1 MSARPVPASPGPPAR
16 PPTAARILHTSDWH
30 LGVAVRNHPRSDD
43 HDAVIAEIVAVA
55 AAAGPD
61 LIVHTGD
68 LFDGPRPPMIEFGR
82 AIRALRALAE
92 VAPVVVLAGNH
103 DSATALEVLGVAV
116 GDEHPADLDG
126 GAAHD
131 PHAPCRHRIRV
142 HHKPGLPEH
151 GAVTTYATAA
161 GWDLRL
167 AALPFVHAN
176 RVLSD
181 FAALCEPNATYND
194 SLRRI
199 IATLSTVALADF
211 DPTRQVAVFA
221 SHLHLTGAS
230 TSSEK
235 TIHVSTDY
243 ATDPAHLAPGYGY
256 LAFGHIHVP
265 QAVAGGRGH
274 YAGSILEVDFGEEGE
289 AKRVVLVD
297 LEPGRPTSVTSV
309 ALSAGRRLHRVAT
322 PLAGLADLAGAIGSG
337 IVEVTVTPAAPV
349 AGESPGPAAGD
360 AIAVAGIAFDTLSA
374 AVRALLPDATVVSV
388 VDGRNPHVVV
398 ADQLEVTGAGA
409 SVEDAFRRWLVDA
422 GDPIFAA
429 PAHDCADASRVA
441 ELFDELYAAVAAG
454 ETASPRE
461 MGELGALDG
470 GSGC

>member
-1 MSARPVPASPGPPAR
+1 MSFGPPAPPR
-16 PPTAARILHTSDWH
+16 PPTAARVLHTSDWH

-43 HDAVIAEIVAVA
+43 HDAVIAEIVAIA

-68 LFDGPRPPMIEFGR
+68 LFDGPRPPMVEFGR

-103 DSATALEVLGVAV
+103 DSATALEVLGVAL
-116 GDEHPADLDG
+116 GDEHPAALAG
-126 GAAHD
+126 GAVHD

-142 HHKPGLPEH
+142 HHKPGLPEQ
-151 GAVTTYATAA
+151 GAVTTYPTAA

-181 FAALCEPNATYND
+181 FATLCEPNATYND

-199 IATLSTVALADF
+199 IGTLSTVALAGF
-211 DPTRQVAVFA
+211 DPTSQVAVFA

-297 LEPGRPTSVTSV
+297 LEPGRPTRVTSA
-309 ALSAGRRLHRVAT
+309 ALTTGRRLRRVHA
-322 PLAGLADLAGAIGSG
+322 PLAALADLAAGIGTA
-337 IVEVTVTPAAPV
+337 IVEVTVGPAAAPAVEPTGV
-349 AGESPGPAAGD
+349 AGPDAGD
-360 AIAVAGIAFDTLSA
+360 AIVVGGVAYDTLSS

-388 VDGRNPHVVV
+388 VDGRNPHVAV
-398 ADQLEVTGAGA
+398 ADQLEGTGAGE
-409 SVEDAFRRWLVDA
+409 SVEDSFRRWLAEA
-422 GDPIFAA
+422 GDPIFVSHGDGAA
-429 PAHDCADASRVA
+429 GASRVV
-441 ELFDELYAAVAAG
+441 ELFDELYAAVTAG
-454 ETASPRE
+454 EPVAPRE
-461 MGELGALDG
+461 VGELAALDAG
-470 GSGC
+470 PGR